1 LEAHNFLNSE
11 AASRLQYNLTT
22 IKPLTVEAIRGT
34 MCCTALCKN
43 FEANVSIVDLNN
55 CDMMLGI
62 QWLVM
67 LGDIVSNYKEL
78 WMSFNW
84 QGKKM
89 LLKGNDL
96 AHLQSIRFEQ
106 LNSLLGCPSQWA
118 EVSLYSLRIIKRVG
132 ITVWSMSYHFKS
144 SCGRKHCFGT
154 SFRVLLR
161 GV

>member
-1 LEAHNFLNSE
+1 
-11 AASRLQYNLTT
+11 
-22 IKPLTVEAIRGT
+22 
-34 MCCTALCKN
+34 
-43 FEANVSIVDLNN
+43 
-55 CDMMLGI
+55 MMLGI

-67 LGDIVSNYKEL
+67 LGDVVSNYKEL
-78 WMSFNW
+78 WMSSNW

-89 LLKGNDL
+89 LLKGNDP
-96 AHLQSIRFEQ
+96 ARLQSIRFEQ

-132 ITVWSMSYHFKS
+132 ITVCSMSTTLNPVVE
-144 SCGRKHCFGT
+144 KHCFGT